1 MRYSEQQAQPEKP
14 KKKPKEEPRVL
25 AGSKDYDYGNLLN
38 GKKIPTKG
46 GYK

>member
-1 MRYSEQQAQPEKP
+1 MRFIEQGAQPAKEPKP
-14 KKKPKEEPRVL
+14 SKEEPRTL
-25 AGSKDYDYGNLLN
+25 AGSKDYDYSNLGG